1 MTGLVQ
7 LYQRLSARAI
17 SYFLSADRSGVTHTV
32 RTEITVEHER
42 RVWLLP
48 ENFRD
53 TTARPGEPG
62 TESVEPVRRCAI
74 SALPPSP
81 STKPHLE
88 GEPR

>member
-17 SYFLSADRSGVTHTV
+17 RYFLSADRSSETHTV

-42 RVWLLP
+42 RVWLLGEHP
-48 ENFRD
+48 GD
-53 TTARPGEPG
+53 MAARPGGPSTEPA
-62 TESVEPVRRCAI
+62 EPAHRGAI

-81 STKPHLE
+81 STKQHLE
-88 GEPR
+88 GESR